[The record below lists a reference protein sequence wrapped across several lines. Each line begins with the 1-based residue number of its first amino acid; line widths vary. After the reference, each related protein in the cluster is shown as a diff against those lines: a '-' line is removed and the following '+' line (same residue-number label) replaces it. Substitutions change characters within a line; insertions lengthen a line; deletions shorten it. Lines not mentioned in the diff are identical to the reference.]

1 MASVIGMG
9 EFVWVT
15 QGRTD
20 HMATYVGDIRTNNNN
35 NKVEDDVLIKWT
47 STNLK
52 EYVPCSSVRL
62 AMLNQRRRRVVVT
75 HYNAAPA
82 PPSRGPPSGGPPRGQ
97 QQKQDKQS
105 FPPPREVIA
114 VASASSSALSSSS
127 LSISSK
133 NKKNNNN
140 KNSIRSMSK
149 SSKLLQD
156 KKKVQSLEL
165 VIPDRQQQ
173 QLQQIKLNS
182 QPMERQMR
190 RTSDGC
196 LFPKG
201 GKEQYLLED
210 GTYDM
215 PKGARPRGLCWDKI
229 RGMWVPSAPGPII
242 DNCSINNKNNDD
254 NNDDN
259 ENKKTISSWMSLKL
273 RHTSDGC
280 LHPKGGK
287 EKYLLLDGTYDRPKG
302 KQPFGLSWNKIQ
314 GLWVPSERIL
324 NEDEDTKMTPIGLS
338 TTKTKRFTVRST
350 MRSREGGSRTMGER
364 KE

>member
-1 MASVIGMG
+1 MG
-9 EFVWVT
+9 
-15 QGRTD
+15 
-20 HMATYVGDIRTNNNN
+20 
-35 NKVEDDVLIKWT
+35 
-47 STNLK
+47 
-52 EYVPCSSVRL
+52 
-62 AMLNQRRRRVVVT
+62 
-75 HYNAAPA
+75 
-82 PPSRGPPSGGPPRGQ
+82 GGPPRGQ

-105 FPPPREVIA
+105 LPPPREVIA
-114 VASASSSALSSSS
+114 VVSASSSALSSSS

-140 KNSIRSMSK
+140 ENSIRSMSK
-149 SSKLLQD
+149 SSKAPPLPLPLPPSMSEQD
-156 KKKVQSLEL
+156 KKKVQSLES

-229 RGMWVPSAPGPII
+229 RCMWVPSAPGPII
-242 DNCSINNKNNDD
+242 DNYGINNKNNDD
-254 NNDDN
+254 NNGDEDNENNNDN

-280 LHPKGGK
+280 LQKGGK
-287 EKYLLLDGTYDRPKG
+287 EKYLLLLDGTYDRPKG

-314 GLWVPSERIL
+314 GLWVPSERII

-338 TTKTKRFTVRST
+338 TTTTTTKRRRYSYEEDYNVE
-350 MRSREGGSRTMGER
+350 MKKKKKR
-364 KE
+364 KK